1 MPGGDEL
8 SKAVVRPLP
17 TVRGNTRAPGRTDV
31 GGAVDDGRVVV
42 GGLVVGGPVVA
53 GGRVVGSRVV
63 DDRVVGSR
71 VVDGRVLVGPVV
83 VDGVGLVV
91 GVLEVVEVLDG
102 LVTGVELVETV
113 VVGLVDGGRS
123 RGSKE
128 LGSLGTVVGRS
139 SMAGPVTPIGEAG
152 ALAARTSTVGRSA
165 ARAAPRSARR
175 PSPPTTIG

>member
-31 GGAVDDGRVVV
+31 GGAVDGGRVVV
-42 GGLVVGGPVVA
+42 GGLVAGGRVVVS
-53 GGRVVGSRVV
+53 GRVVGSRVV
-63 DDRVVGSR
+63 GETVVVGL
-71 VVDGRVLVGPVV
+71 VVDGRVVVGPVV
-83 VDGVGLVV
+83 VD
-91 GVLEVVEVLDG
+91 
-102 LVTGVELVETV
+102 GVELVETV